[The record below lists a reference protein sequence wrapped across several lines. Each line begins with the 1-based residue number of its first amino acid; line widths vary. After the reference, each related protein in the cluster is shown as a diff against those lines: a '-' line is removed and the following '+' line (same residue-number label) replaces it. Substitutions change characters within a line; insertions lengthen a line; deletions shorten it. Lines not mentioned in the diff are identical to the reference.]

1 MEEKQAL
8 VQVIKTMMMMMTI
21 IISNTHENHDVLK
34 DYSDDGV
41 VAGKPGA
48 ERKDGVCP

>member
-8 VQVIKTMMMMMTI
+8 VQVTKTMMMMMTI
-21 IISNTHENHDVLK
+21 ILSNTHDVFK
-34 DYSDDGV
+34 DYSNYDGA